1 MNVKEKKQTILTAIA
16 IMLALVTSIVPA
28 YAVES
33 EEEQSASSDFTF
45 TVLDDKSV
53 EVASYTGNAT
63 EVVIPDEAYGREV
76 TSIGNAVF
84 QSKENLVNVKIPDS
98 VTKIGR
104 DAFWN
109 TGLKEIE
116 LPNSVEE
123 IGDYSFGYCINLEKV
138 YLPEGV
144 IKIGN
149 RAFSNCPKLLSITIP
164 SSVTNID
171 SNAFG
176 YTTPDFTESSAI
188 TMVDERDAPK
198 VEGFKIYC
206 YKGTAGEDYV
216 INNGFDYEYLEA
228 EPTEAKTEP
237 SSESEP
243 AIEATTGS
251 SAVQTIAQPSDVNP
265 VQSDNTPYI
274 IVIAVES
281 IIILA
286 LLAVIIMMAIKKKKS
301 I

>member
-1 MNVKEKKQTILTAIA
+1 MKVKKKKQTILIAIA
-16 IMLALVTSIVPA
+16 IMLALVISIVPA

-33 EEEQSASSDFTF
+33 TEAQSANSDFTF

-53 EVASYTGNAT
+53 EVSSYTGNAT
-63 EVVIPDEAYGREV
+63 EVVIPDEAYGRKV
-76 TSIGNAVF
+76 TSIGETAF
-84 QSKENLVNVKIPDS
+84 QSKGNIVNVKIPNT

-104 DAFWN
+104 NAF
-109 TGLKEIE
+109 TGTSLKTVE
-116 LPNSVEE
+116 LPESIEE
-123 IGDYSFGYCINLEKV
+123 IGDRSFSYCNNLEEV
-138 YLPEGV
+138 FLPEGV
-144 IKIGN
+144 LKIGEFV
-149 RAFSNCPKLLSITIP
+149 FSDCPKLLSVKIP
-164 SSVTNID
+164 SSVTSID
-171 SNAFG
+171 INAFG
-176 YTTPDFTESSAI
+176 YMHPEIIRGTPTTTNTQDY
-188 TMVDERDAPK
+188 PK

-251 SAVQTIAQPSDVNP
+251 STVQTIAEPSNRVP
-265 VQSDNTPYI
+265 VQNNNIAYI
-274 IVIAVES
+274 IVIVVES

-286 LLAVIIMMAIKKKKS
+286 LLAVIIMMALKKKKTM
-301 I
+301 